1 MAIEDP
7 IKIELGYDSH
17 SRLSEYDRLVYPV
30 VSRRSRGLSL
40 GINLNPDKRCNFDC
54 VYCQVE
60 RTDPPV
66 TRRPD
71 IKQLEMELRHWLN
84 ELEHGEYRG
93 YQLKD
98 IALAGDGEPTSEK
111 QLPQVLELLLSLKQ
125 QHSSL
130 TDIKLVLFTNGSGI
144 DRVDLAAIFPR
155 FYEAGGEV
163 WFKLDAWD
171 QTSLERINR
180 TRLKF
185 DQLMSKLEKFG
196 QRYPVI
202 LQSCFFQWQQQAFDE
217 QIYQPYLEQVQRL
230 LQHKVEIHK
239 IQAYTLA
246 RKPAESEAMPWE
258 DEAMDQLAQLLRS
271 NLQLPVELFYEKG
284 TEEST

>member
-1 MAIEDP
+1 MVAKEP

-17 SRLSEYDRLVYPV
+17 SRLSEFDRLVYPV

-60 RTDPPV
+60 RTDPPQ

-71 IKQLEMELRHWLN
+71 IKQLEMELLHWIG

-125 QHSSL
+125 QYPQLS
-130 TDIKLVLFTNGSGI
+130 DIKLILFTNGSGI
-144 DRVDLAAIFPR
+144 DRKDLVDIFPQ
-155 FYEAGGEV
+155 FYQSHGEV

-171 QTSLERINR
+171 QSSLEGINR

-185 DQLMSKLEKFG
+185 GQLMSKLEAFG
-196 QRYPVI
+196 QQYPVV
-202 LQSCFFQWQQQAFDE
+202 LQSCFFQWQQRDFSE
-217 QIYQPYLEQVQRL
+217 EIYQSYVAEVRSLIKQQVQI
-230 LQHKVEIHK
+230 KK

-246 RKPAESEAMPWE
+246 RKPAESEARPWS
-258 DEAMDQLAQLLRS
+258 DEAMNRLAGLLRS
-271 NLQLPVELFYEKG
+271 ELDLPVELFYEKG
-284 TEEST
+284 IEED